1 MVKLGG
7 AGWPQYGLKDFNHQR
22 VGLLGQHNRRAVQNT
37 TALVGALCG
46 KECACHNNQLT
57 NGRSQS
63 TAVVAIARRARYVHD
78 TERKE
83 W

>member
-7 AGWPQYGLKDFNHQR
+7 AGWPQYGLKDFNRPR
-22 VGLLGQHNRRAVQNT
+22 VGLLGQHNRRPKQNT

-46 KECACHNNQLT
+46 KECACHNKQLT

-63 TAVVAIARRARYVHD
+63 AAVVAIARGARYVQD
-78 TERKE
+78 TESQE